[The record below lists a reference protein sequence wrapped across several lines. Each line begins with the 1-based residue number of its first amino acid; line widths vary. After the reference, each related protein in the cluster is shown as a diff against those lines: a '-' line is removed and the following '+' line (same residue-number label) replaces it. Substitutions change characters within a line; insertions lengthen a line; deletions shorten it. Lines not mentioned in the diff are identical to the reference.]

1 MRFLLLMVF
10 ISIFLSSCAEMFTQR
25 TFIDQ
30 MDHQTDGWF
39 SPGKDFAVVP
49 GDKGKA
55 HRNQADIMK
64 RTPAGKYSKGQYLAK
79 QSIKSELNDKEN
91 KLSSDQYRE
100 YRQNIDH
107 FDNDSEKIYYL
118 TLPLE
123 DRWQYLKSRRR
134 VLPNSRMKHS
144 KRGYDTREDQVR
156 DISTGMGKNDVVRVW
171 GRPHR
176 VEIAGNPS
184 NQNERWVFVG
194 KNSNKLIFFE
204 NGRVQGWSVE

>member
-1 MRFLLLMVF
+1 MVLMSTLLT
-10 ISIFLSSCAEMFTQR
+10 SCAELFTQR

-39 SPGKDFAVVP
+39 SPGKDFSVVP

-55 HRNQADIMK
+55 HRTQSDIMK
-64 RTPAGKYSKGQYLAK
+64 RTPAGKYSKGEHIRK
-79 QSIKSELNDKEN
+79 ESIKTELNEKEN
-91 KLSSDQYRE
+91 KLTSDQYSQ
-100 YRQNIDH
+100 YRQNMDH
-107 FDNDSEKIYYL
+107 FENDSEKIYYL
-118 TLPLE
+118 SLPLE

-134 VLPNSRMKHS
+134 VLPEARGRKVSS
-144 KRGYDTREDQVR
+144 GYDTREDQER
-156 DISTGMGKNDVVRVW
+156 DISMGMGKNEVVRAW

-184 NQNERWVFVG
+184 NQNERWVFMG
-194 KNSNKLIFFE
+194 KHSNKLIFFE